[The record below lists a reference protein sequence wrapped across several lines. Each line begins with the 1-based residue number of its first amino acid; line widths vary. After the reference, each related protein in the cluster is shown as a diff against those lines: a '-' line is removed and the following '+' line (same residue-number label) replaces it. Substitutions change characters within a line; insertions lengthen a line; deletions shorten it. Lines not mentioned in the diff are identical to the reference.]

1 VDEAGPSEIGG
12 FRLES
17 EIGRGGMGVVYLA
30 AQSFPERKV
39 ALKILSADL
48 AHDPSFRARFIRESN
63 GAAAIEHPNIVPVH
77 AAGEDGG
84 RLYLAMRY
92 VEGTDL
98 RSTLARDGA
107 LSPERAARI
116 CAQVADALEAAHE
129 RGLVHRDVKP
139 GNVLLDSREHAY
151 LSDFGLIKPTQTGTE
166 FTKTGQFMGSL
177 EYVAPEQ
184 IRGDAIDGR
193 ADIYSLGCVL
203 FECLTGRAPFHR
215 ENEVATLYAHLEEPA
230 PNPRELQSD
239 VPRSLAAVV
248 ERSMAKRPEDRFAS
262 ASEMGAALRGTPIPS
277 GPPRQRPRALI
288 AGVAVAVIAIVA
300 LVAIVASVSGDDV
313 DAAGSSLSPSVVADP
328 LAASLAHVDPGTG
341 DLLSI
346 TPDLQRPEDAFP
358 LVEVGEGSVWVLAAT
373 QLTQVDPKDGSV
385 VRVTTMRGLLPSDSR
400 SLAVGSRTVWVG
412 DQGLVHRVNPATG
425 EELRPVALWGV
436 TDVGGGLAY
445 VAVGEGNA
453 WAVSSAGLLVRIDPL
468 TASKDGSVD
477 VSQSASGIGAGFDAV
492 WVVDD
497 LHGTLTRVDATTLDI
512 VGTYPAPGDV
522 NAIAIG
528 AGAVWL
534 LDSNAGVVTP
544 FHPGTGGF
552 GAPIRVGIGP
562 TDVATGLVS
571 VWVTNQGDGTL
582 SRIDPITGEVET
594 IPMGG
599 PAAAIAIDEP
609 TETVWVVLAQA
620 SKGGGG

>member
-1 VDEAGPSEIGG
+1 MRGDEGREIAG
-12 FRLES
+12 FRIES

-30 AQSFPERKV
+30 HQSFPERKV
-39 ALKILSADL
+39 ALKLLSPDL
-48 AHDPSFRARFIRESN
+48 ADDPAFRERFIRESN
-63 GAAAIEHPNIVPVH
+63 AAAAIEHPNIVPVH

-98 RSTLARDGA
+98 RSTLERDGA

-116 CAQVADALEAAHE
+116 CAQIADALEAAHE

-139 GNVLLDSREHAY
+139 GNILLDSREHAY

-166 FTKTGQFMGSL
+166 FTKTGQFMGSV

-184 IRGDAIDGR
+184 IRGDAVDGR
-193 ADIYSLGCVL
+193 ADTYSLGCVL

-230 PNPRELQSD
+230 PNPKDTRSD
-239 VPRSLAAVV
+239 VPSSLAAVV

-262 ASEMGAALRGTPIPS
+262 ASEMGAALRGTSPPS
-277 GPPRQRPRALI
+277 GPPRRRPRALI
-288 AGVAVAVIAIVA
+288 VGVAVAVIAIVA
-300 LVAIVASVSGDDV
+300 MVAIVASVSGDDV
-313 DAAGSSLSPSVVADP
+313 DAAGSSPSPSVVADS
-328 LAASLAHVDPGTG
+328 LSASLAHADAETG
-341 DLLSI
+341 EILSI
-346 TPDLQRPEDAFP
+346 TPDLPRPEEAFP
-358 LVEVGEGSVWVLAAT
+358 HVEVGEGSVWVLASGK
-373 QLTQVDPKDGSV
+373 LTQVDPNDGSV
-385 VRVTTMRGLLPSDSR
+385 VRVTTMRGLLPVDSR
-400 SLAVGSRTVWVG
+400 SLATGSRTVWVG
-412 DQGLVHRVNPATG
+412 DWGLVHRVHPATG
-425 EELRPVALWGV
+425 EELRPVALWGA
-436 TDVGGGLAY
+436 TDPGGVAY

-453 WAVSSAGLLVRIDPL
+453 WAVGEDGFLVRIDPL
-468 TASKDGSVD
+468 TGSKDGSVD

-497 LHGTLTRVDATTLDI
+497 LHGTLTRVDATTLEI
-512 VGTYPAPGDV
+512 VETYPAPGDM
-522 NAIAIG
+522 NAIAVG

-544 FHPGTGGF
+544 FHPSTGVF
-552 GAPIRVGIGP
+552 GEPIRVGIGP
-562 TDVATGLVS
+562 TDVATGLGS
-571 VWVTNQGDGTL
+571 VWVTNQGEDTL

-594 IPMGG
+594 IPIGG

-609 TETVWVVLAQA
+609 TETVWVVFAQV
-620 SKGGGG
+620 SKGGAG

>member
-1 VDEAGPSEIGG
+1 MDEALPSEIGG

-30 AQSFPERKV
+30 AQSFPKRKV
-39 ALKILSADL
+39 ALKILSSDFAR
-48 AHDPSFRARFIRESN
+48 DPSFRARFIRESN
-63 GAAAIEHPNIVPVH
+63 AAAAIEHPNIVPVH

-116 CAQVADALEAAHE
+116 CAQMADALEAAHE

-139 GNVLLDSREHAY
+139 GNILLDSREHAY

-230 PNPRELQSD
+230 PNPKDARSD
-239 VPRSLAAVV
+239 IPSSLAAVV

-262 ASEMGAALRGTPIPS
+262 ASEMGAALRGTSPPS
-277 GPPRQRPRALI
+277 GPPRHRPRALI

-300 LVAIVASVSGDDV
+300 LIAIVASVSGDDV
-313 DAAGSSLSPSVVADP
+313 DAAGSSPSPSVVADP
-328 LAASLAHVDPGTG
+328 LAASLAHADAETG
-341 DLLSI
+341 EILSM
-346 TPDLQRPEDAFP
+346 TPDLPRPENAFP
-358 LVEVGEGSVWVLAAT
+358 HVEVGEGSVWVLSADK
-373 QLTQVDPKDGSV
+373 LTQIDPNDGSV
-385 VRVTTMRGLLPSDSR
+385 VRVTTLRGLLPPDAR
-400 SLAVGSRTVWVG
+400 SLATGSRTVWVG
-412 DQGLVHRVNPATG
+412 DWGLVHRVNPATG
-425 EELRPVALWGV
+425 EELRPVALWGL
-436 TDVGGGLAY
+436 TDAGGDAY

-453 WAVSSAGLLVRIDPL
+453 WAVGEDGHLVRINPL
-468 TASKDGSVD
+468 TASQDGNVD
-477 VSQSASGIGAGFDAV
+477 VSQSASGIGAGLDAV

-497 LHGTLTRVDATTLDI
+497 LHGTLIRVDATTLDI
-512 VGTYPAPGDV
+512 VATYPAPGDMDALAV
-522 NAIAIG
+522 G

-534 LDSNAGVVTP
+534 LDSTAGVVTP
-544 FHPGTGGF
+544 FHPHTDGF

-562 TDVATGLVS
+562 TDVATGLGS
-571 VWVTNQGDGTL
+571 VWVTNQGEGTL

-594 IPMGG
+594 IPIGG

-609 TETVWVVLAQA
+609 TGTVWVVLAQA
-620 SKGGGG
+620 SKGSAG

>member
-1 VDEAGPSEIGG
+1 
-12 FRLES
+12 
-17 EIGRGGMGVVYLA
+17 MGVVYLA

-48 AHDPSFRARFIRESN
+48 AHDPSFRGRFIRESN
-63 GAAAIEHPNIVPVH
+63 AAAAIEHPNIVPVH

-107 LSPERAARI
+107 LSPARAARI

-129 RGLVHRDVKP
+129 QGLVHRDVKP
-139 GNVLLDSREHAY
+139 GNVLLDSHEHAY

-230 PNPRELQSD
+230 PNPRDARSD
-239 VPRSLAAVV
+239 VPSSLAAVV

-262 ASEMGAALRGTPIPS
+262 ASEMGAAIRGTSPPS
-277 GPPRQRPRALI
+277 GPPRRRPRALI

-300 LVAIVASVSGDDV
+300 LVAIIASVSGDDE
-313 DAAGSSLSPSVVADP
+313 DPNGSPSSLS
-328 LAASLAHVDPGTG
+328 ASLAHADAETG
-341 DLLSI
+341 EILSV
-346 TPDLQRPEDAFP
+346 TPDLPRPENAFP
-358 LVEVGEGSVWVLAAT
+358 HVEVGEGSVWVLT
-373 QLTQVDPKDGSV
+373 SDKLTQVDPNDGSV
-385 VRVTTMRGLLPSDSR
+385 VRVTAMRGLLPQDAR
-400 SLAVGSRTVWVG
+400 SLAIGSRTVWVG
-412 DQGLVHRVNPATG
+412 DWGLVHRVNPATG
-425 EELRPVALWGV
+425 EELRPVALWGLSD
-436 TDVGGGLAY
+436 TGGVAY

-453 WAVSSAGLLVRIDPL
+453 WAVGEDGLLVRIDPL
-468 TASKDGSVD
+468 TALKDGSVN
-477 VSQSASGIGAGFDAV
+477 VSQSASGIGAGFDAA

-512 VGTYPAPGDV
+512 VETYPAPGDM
-522 NAIAIG
+522 NGIAIG

-544 FHPGTGGF
+544 FHPRTGGF
-552 GAPIRVGIGP
+552 GAPIRVGLGP
-562 TDVATGLVS
+562 TDVATGLGS
-571 VWVTNQGDGTL
+571 VWATNQGEGTL

-594 IPMGG
+594 IPIGG

-609 TETVWVVLAQA
+609 TETVWVVFAQA
-620 SKGGGG
+620 SKGSAG

>member
-1 VDEAGPSEIGG
+1 MDESLPPEIGG

-39 ALKILSADL
+39 ALKILSSDFAR
-48 AHDPSFRARFIRESN
+48 DPSFRARFIRESN
-63 GAAAIEHPNIVPVH
+63 AAAAIEHPNIVPVH

-107 LSPERAARI
+107 LPPERAARI

-129 RGLVHRDVKP
+129 QGLVHRDVKP
-139 GNVLLDSREHAY
+139 GNILLDSREHAY

-166 FTKTGQFMGSL
+166 FTKTGQFMGSV

-184 IRGDAIDGR
+184 IRGDAIDSR

-215 ENEVATLYAHLEEPA
+215 ENEVATLYAHLEEHA
-230 PNPRELQSD
+230 PNPKDARSD
-239 VPRSLAAVV
+239 VPNSLAAVV
-248 ERSMAKRPEDRFAS
+248 ERSMSKRPEDRFAS
-262 ASEMGAALRGTPIPS
+262 ASEMGAALRSTPPPS
-277 GPPRQRPRALI
+277 GPLRQRPRALF
-288 AGVAVAVIAIVA
+288 AGVALAVIAIVA
-300 LVAIVASVSGDDV
+300 LVATVASVSGDDV
-313 DAAGSSLSPSVVADP
+313 DAAGASSSPSIVADP
-328 LAASLAHVDPGTG
+328 LAASLAHVNPETG
-341 DLLSI
+341 ELLST
-346 TPDLQRPEDAFP
+346 TPDLPRPEIAFP
-358 LVEVGEGSVWVLAAT
+358 HVEVGEGSVWVLSAS
-373 QLTQVDPKDGSV
+373 QLTQVDPNGGSV
-385 VRVTTMRGLLPSDSR
+385 VRATTMRGLLPSDSR
-400 SLAVGSRTVWVG
+400 SLAVGFRTVWVG
-412 DQGLVHRVNPATG
+412 DWGLVHRVNPATG

-436 TDVGGGLAY
+436 TDAGGVAY

-453 WAVSSAGLLVRIDPL
+453 WAVSEAGLLFRIDPL

-477 VSQSASGIGAGFDAV
+477 VSQSASGIGAGSDAV

-497 LHGTLTRVDATTLDI
+497 LHGTLTRVDAATLDI
-512 VGTYPAPGDV
+512 VGTYPAPGDM

-534 LDSNAGVVTP
+534 LDSNAGVVIP
-544 FHPGTGGF
+544 FHPGTSEF

-562 TDVATGLVS
+562 TDVATGLGS
-571 VWVTNQGDGTL
+571 VWVTNQGEGTL
-582 SRIDPITGEVET
+582 SQIDPITGDVET
-594 IPMGG
+594 VPIGG

-609 TETVWVVLAQA
+609 TEAVWVVLAQA
-620 SKGGGG
+620 SKGSAG

>member
-1 VDEAGPSEIGG
+1 VDEAFPSEIGG
-12 FRLES
+12 FHLES

-39 ALKILSADL
+39 ALKILVSDFAR
-48 AHDPSFRARFIRESN
+48 DPSFRGRFIRESN
-63 GAAAIEHPNIVPVH
+63 AAAAIEHPNIVPVH

-98 RSTLARDGA
+98 RSTLERDGA

-139 GNVLLDSREHAY
+139 GNILLDSREHPY
-151 LSDFGLIKPTQTGTE
+151 LSDFGLTKPTQTGTE
-166 FTKTGQFMGSL
+166 LTKTGQFMGSL

-203 FECLTGRAPFHR
+203 FECLTGRTPFHR
-215 ENEVATLYAHLEEPA
+215 ENEVATLYAHLEERA
-230 PNPRELQSD
+230 PNPKDARSD
-239 VPRSLAAVV
+239 VPSSLAAVV
-248 ERSMAKRPEDRFAS
+248 ERSMAKRPEDRFPS
-262 ASEMGAALRGTPIPS
+262 ASEMGAALRSTAPSS
-277 GPPRQRPRALI
+277 GPPRRRPRALI
-288 AGVAVAVIAIVA
+288 VAVAMGVIAIVA
-300 LVAIVASVSGDDV
+300 LVAIIASVSGDDV
-313 DAAGSSLSPSVVADP
+313 DAAGSSPSPSVVADP
-328 LAASLAHVDPGTG
+328 LAASLAHVDPETG
-341 DLLSI
+341 ELLSL
-346 TPDLQRPEDAFP
+346 TPDLQRPEEAFP
-358 LVEVGEGSVWVLAAT
+358 HVEVGEGSVWILAAT
-373 QLTQVDPKDGSV
+373 RLTQVDPNDGSV
-385 VRVTTMRGLLPSDSR
+385 VRAITMRGLLPADSH

-425 EELRPVALWGV
+425 EELRPVELWGV
-436 TDVGGGLAY
+436 TDPDGGLAY

-453 WAVSSAGLLVRIDPL
+453 WAVSSSGLLVRIDPL
-468 TASKDGSVD
+468 TASKEESLD
-477 VSQSASGIGAGFDAV
+477 VSQSASGIGVGFDAV

-497 LHGTLTRVDATTLDI
+497 LHGTLTRADATTLDI
-512 VGTYPAPGDV
+512 VAYPAPGDM
-522 NAIAIG
+522 NAIAVG

-544 FHPGTGGF
+544 FHHDTGVF
-552 GAPIRVGIGP
+552 GAPIRVGNGP
-562 TDVATGLVS
+562 TDVATGLGA
-571 VWVTNQGDGTL
+571 VWVTNQGEDTL

-594 IPMGG
+594 IPIAG
-599 PAAAIAIDEP
+599 PAAAIAIDES
-609 TETVWVVLAQA
+609 TETLWVVLAQV
-620 SKGGGG
+620 SKGGAG